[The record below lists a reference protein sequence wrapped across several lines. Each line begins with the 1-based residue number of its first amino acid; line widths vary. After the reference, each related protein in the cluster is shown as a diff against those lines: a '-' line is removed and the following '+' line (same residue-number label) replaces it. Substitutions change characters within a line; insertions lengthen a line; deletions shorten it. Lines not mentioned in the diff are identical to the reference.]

1 MHIAQIGTGRVGR
14 PTAYAILTLG
24 LADEL
29 TVCDIKDKLAP
40 AFAEELKHAAASLG
54 IDTEITA
61 ATHASEVSGA
71 DIILISAGRS
81 RKPGEKITRRDL
93 TAINGKTVKEIA
105 EATKS
110 NNPGARYVV
119 ITNPVDAMAMI
130 CRKYSRA
137 DFVIST
143 GTSLESARFRSKLA
157 AAFDLPAT
165 LVQAWVG
172 GEHGSAAV
180 PLWSQTR
187 ICGLSVDEYVKQR
200 GCEFDTSGIES
211 YIKSVSEFIIEEVG
225 ATEYG
230 PASTFARIVRAIV
243 KNTDE
248 VIPVATSMRFTS
260 IPEPVHV
267 GCPTRLGL
275 SIGPNLFDK
284 LSPNE
289 KQALEEAAKIIY
301 QTYLLAEAA
310 CEQES

>member
-14 PTAYAILTLG
+14 PTAYTILTLG

-54 IDTEITA
+54 LDTEIIAT
-61 ATHASEVSGA
+61 THASEVSGA

-81 RKPGEKITRRDL
+81 RKPGEKISRRDL
-93 TAINGKTVKEIA
+93 SALNAKTVKEIA

-110 NNPGARYVV
+110 NNPGAKYVV

-143 GTSLESARFRSKLA
+143 GTSLESARFRAKLA
-157 AAFDLPAT
+157 STFNLPVT
-165 LVQAWVG
+165 LVQGWVG

-187 ICGLSVDEYVKQR
+187 IRGLPVEEYVKQSKVNLS
-200 GCEFDTSGIES
+200 EVES
-211 YIKSVSEFIIEEVG
+211 YVKTVSEFVVEEVG

-230 PASTFARIVRAIV
+230 PASIFARIVRAIV

-248 VIPVATSMRFTS
+248 VIPVATPMRFRS
-260 IPEPVHV
+260 IPELVHV

-275 SIGPNLFDK
+275 SLGPSLYGM
-284 LSPNE
+284 LQPNE
-289 KQALEEAAKIIY
+289 QQALEEAAKVIY

-310 CEQES
+310 CEQQS

>member
-14 PTAYAILTLG
+14 PTAYTILTLG

-54 IDTEITA
+54 LNTEIIAT
-61 ATHASEVSGA
+61 THASEVSGA

-81 RKPGEKITRRDL
+81 RKPGEKISRRDL
-93 TAINGKTVKEIA
+93 TTINAKIVKEIA
-105 EATKS
+105 EATRS

-130 CRKYSRA
+130 CKKYSKA

-143 GTSLESARFRSKLA
+143 GTSLESARFRAKLA
-157 AAFDLPAT
+157 AAFDLPVT
-165 LVQAWVG
+165 LVQGWVG

-187 ICGLSVDEYVKQR
+187 ICGLPISEYVKQS
-200 GCEFDTSGIES
+200 GCEVDLSEIES
-211 YIKSVSEFIIEEVG
+211 YIKVVSEFIIEEVG

-248 VIPVATSMRFTS
+248 IIPVATPMRFGS
-260 IPEPVHV
+260 LPEPVHV

-275 SIGPNLFDK
+275 SIGPILFDL

-289 KQALEEAAKIIY
+289 QQALEEAAKVIY

-310 CEQES
+310 CQDGS

>member
-14 PTAYAILTLG
+14 PTAYTILTLG

-54 IDTEITA
+54 LNTEIIA
-61 ATHASEVSGA
+61 ATHASEVYGA

-81 RKPGEKITRRDL
+81 RKPGEKISRRDL
-93 TAINGKTVKEIA
+93 TTINAKTVKEIA
-105 EATKS
+105 EVTKS
-110 NNPGARYVV
+110 NNPGAKYVV

-130 CRKYSRA
+130 CRKYCKA

-157 AAFDLPAT
+157 ATFDLPVT
-165 LVQAWVG
+165 LVQGWVG

-180 PLWSQTR
+180 PIWSQTR
-187 ICGLSVDEYVKQR
+187 ICGLLVDEYAKQ
-200 GCEFDTSGIES
+200 SGIKVDLNEIEN
-211 YIKSVSEFIIEEVG
+211 YIKAVSEFIIEEVG

-248 VIPVATSMRFTS
+248 VIPVATPMRFKS

-275 SIGPNLFDK
+275 SIGPSLFEM

-289 KQALEEAAKIIY
+289 QRALEEAAKIIY
-301 QTYLLAEAA
+301 QTYLFAEAA

>member
-40 AFAEELKHAAASLG
+40 AFAEELRHAAASLG
-54 IDTEITA
+54 LDVEITA

-81 RKPGEKITRRDL
+81 RKPGEKISRRDL
-93 TAINGKTVKEIA
+93 TAINAKTVKEIS
-105 EATKS
+105 EALRS

-119 ITNPVDAMAMI
+119 ITNPVDAMGMI
-130 CRKYSRA
+130 CKKYSGA

-143 GTSLESARFRSKLA
+143 GTSLESARFRAKLA
-157 AAFDLPAT
+157 LTFDVPVT

-187 ICGLSVDEYVKQR
+187 ICGLPVQEYAEQV
-200 GCEFDTSGIES
+200 GVEFNRIEVED
-211 YIKSVSEFIIEEVG
+211 YVKSVSEFVIDEIG

-230 PASTFARIVRAIV
+230 PASIFARIVRAIV

-248 VIPVATSMRFTS
+248 IIPVATPMRFRS
-260 IPEPVHV
+260 ISEPVYT

-275 SIGPNLFDK
+275 SLGPSLYDV
-284 LSPNE
+284 LSGE
-289 KQALEEAAKIIY
+289 EQQALEEAAKIIY
-301 QTYLLAEAA
+301 QTYLLAESA
-310 CEQES
+310 CEQQS